1 MARPVSALISSLMT
15 IATVGCTIVI
25 VLHPTANAQSPD
37 PQQQCS
43 TEAKRGFE
51 DLRRTYDAEV
61 RGLQLKVDVG
71 LSAYRHYYNST
82 LKRCLL
88 LVNKDTTMVGEPLP
102 TTHLLLP
109 TPTRTSSFFFCSY
122 L

>member
-1 MARPVSALISSLMT
+1 MT

-43 TEAKRGFE
+43 TEAKRVFE

-61 RGLQLKVDVG
+61 RGLQLRDQFPQYAVKVCAETRDE
-71 LSAYRHYYNST
+71 
-82 LKRCLL
+82 
-88 LVNKDTTMVGEPLP
+88 M
-102 TTHLLLP
+102 HLAM
-109 TPTRTSSFFFCSY
+109 TG
-122 L
+122 